1 MKNKLTP
8 HKPRWHQCLASS
20 ANGSSLWANLVSLE
34 TTTTARCHD
43 SQPPFTCRPRRLR
56 IFGSSITED
65 NESTRRIPGQSA
77 HSCAPFSPRER
88 WIHSSSLLLLLL
100 LLHHHQHLL
109 LLLPLLLP
117 WASCTTYHKRWP
129 LPVLQSADHLTR
141 KRCSVLTLLMKR
153 GVGALTFLSTFY
165 HLVVKKLTA
174 LLSVAKWPFFKP
186 LRTQDLP
193 PP

>member
-20 ANGSSLWANLVSLE
+20 ANGSSLWATLVSLE

-129 LPVLQSADHLTR
+129 PPVLQSADHLTG

-174 LLSVAKWPFFKP
+174 LLSVAKWPFFNP
-186 LRTQDLP
+186 
-193 PP
+193 

>member
-1 MKNKLTP
+1 MKNKITP

-88 WIHSSSLLLLLL
+88 WIQSSSLLLLLL

-129 LPVLQSADHLTR
+129 PPVLQSADHPTG

-153 GVGALTFLSTFY
+153 GVGALTFLSTFC

-174 LLSVAKWPFFKP
+174 LLSVAKWPFFNP
-186 LRTQDLP
+186 
-193 PP
+193 